1 MSDLSGVPAHL
12 VMKMLE
18 RGSEVA
24 IQTSA
29 NAMRYAESRNILRT
43 ALIEGLAKPTE
54 AGVYEV
60 TSDMLAEAPA
70 SQVSA
75 VDGAVICD
83 SRSIG
88 DLCTAVAIALGDTE
102 ENSESKVFMEQV
114 PRAVGNKELT
124 TGIMHSMEIDVASR
138 ATGDIVLMDGSLFS
152 ALIATSKAI
161 SNADKGDPDHALVA
175 ATRAIRRPEF
185 VEQVLY
191 LLSSKKHIGMPKY
204 VTTNQFAEYVPDPF
218 KALDARSV
226 ATMALRPGEATRFF
240 DFSKDREAVLDRS
253 LMNKAF
259 GLDDMSQKLLTSK
272 LSGMFSCYYKPHPWT
287 QAFRIDISADAY
299 LDDEAKARILR
310 AVHDQTMASGMQ
322 EPLPQYLV
330 DQFAKQISV
339 GASAVVEMSALS
351 STLDP
356 EAQMLIA
363 LGYRT

>member
-1 MSDLSGVPAHL
+1 MTDLTGVPSHL

-24 IQTSA
+24 IQASA

-43 ALIEGLAKPTE
+43 ALIEGLALSTGP
-54 AGVYEV
+54 GVYEV
-60 TSDMLAEAPA
+60 SPEMLAAAPV

-75 VDGAVICD
+75 VDGAVVCD

-88 DLCTAVAIALGDTE
+88 DLCTAVAIALGDCDET
-102 ENSESKVFMEQV
+102 SESRVFMEQV

-138 ATGDIVLMDGSLFS
+138 SVGDIVLMDGSLFS
-152 ALIATSKAI
+152 ALIAISKAI
-161 SNADKGDPDHALVA
+161 SNADKGDKNHALVA
-175 ATRAIRRPEF
+175 ATQAIRRPEF
-185 VEQVLY
+185 IEQVIF
-191 LLSSKKHIGMPKY
+191 LLSSKRHIGMPKY

-218 KALDARSV
+218 KALDARSI
-226 ATMALRPGEATRFF
+226 ATMALRAGEATRFY
-240 DFSKDREAVLDRS
+240 DLSNDRAAVLDRS

-259 GLDDMSQKLLTSK
+259 GLNDASQKVLTSK
-272 LSGMFSCYYKPHPWT
+272 LTGMFSCYYKPHPWT

-299 LDDEAKARILR
+299 QDDEARARILR
-310 AVHDQTMASGMQ
+310 AVHDQTTASGMQ